1 MHKDTKWAQQIISL
15 QDEEG
20 KWGYFHTL
28 FSDSKSP
35 ITTEKALKRLEIL
48 GYTIED
54 KCIKNAVSYMND
66 CLVGIKEIPDRREKL
81 HDWDIFT
88 SLLFATWIRRFTTN
102 NENANEVA
110 EKWAKIITIAFTD
123 GEYNHQE
130 YVKAFHEVFGM
141 KPEGGRL
148 IDFVNFYGVSII
160 NGYLDSKTEK
170 AVIKYII
177 NKSDGIYYTYDKCI
191 RELPQDFESKYA
203 SLYLGSIEL
212 IAEYKLAKKEL
223 QFVVDWLKSNMKMNG
238 KWDMGSASKDG
249 VYFPLSN
256 DWRKIETREAD
267 CTERILSLLSKIS

>member
-15 QDEEG
+15 QDKEG

-28 FSDSKSP
+28 FFDSKSP
-35 ITTEKALKRLEIL
+35 ITTEQALKRLEIL
-48 GYTIED
+48 GYTMED

-66 CLVGIKEIPDRREKL
+66 CLVGIKEIPDKREKI

-88 SLLFATWIRRFTTN
+88 SLLLATWIRRFTTDN
-102 NENANEVA
+102 DSANQVA
-110 EKWAKIITIAFTD
+110 EKWAKVITIAFRD

-130 YVKAFHEVFGM
+130 YMKAYHEVLGM

-160 NGYLDSKTEK
+160 NGCLDPKTEK

-177 NKSDGIYYTYDKCI
+177 NKPDGIYYTYEKCI

-203 SLYLGSIEL
+203 SWYLGSIEL
-212 IAEYKLAKKEL
+212 IAKYKSAKKEL
-223 QFVVDWLKSNMKMNG
+223 QFVVDWLKSNMKANG

-256 DWRKIETREAD
+256 DWRKKETREAD
-267 CTERILSLLSKIS
+267 CTERILRLLSEIY